1 MEPRLVLLGLAVL
14 IAGSNSDAKILT
26 ECEATIE
33 LQRAGISRSLLSN
46 WICLM
51 KSESSMDTR
60 LVTGPKTASS
70 YSYGV
75 FQISSAKWCSRGH
88 AGGLC
93 NKRCEDFASDNIQ
106 DSIVCAKM
114 IYDREGFQAWEG
126 WVKKCKNKPLPNIA
140 NCRLRHTRRCR
151 DRPSQLG
158 AEHRVDRQRKHGGM
172 KTAQFWLTVAVAT
185 ALLTPGQVHARI
197 LTKCEATHELQRAGI
212 SRTFVS
218 NWICLMENES
228 GMNTNLVTGPKSA
241 SSFSFGIFQINSAKW
256 CSRGHA
262 GGLCNKRCESYAD
275 DNIQDDI
282 VCAKMILENEGFK
295 AWSGW
300 VKKCKNK
307 PLPNIASCRR

>member
-106 DSIVCAKM
+106 DSIACAKM

-140 NCRLRHTRRCR
+140 NYDARSIASIDSGNTV
-151 DRPSQLG
+151 
-158 AEHRVDRQRKHGGM
+158 EM